1 MNKVIVFLLFFLVCN
16 NVFSQD
22 TIVNHLTKQVKIT
35 DVKRKVETIYDF
47 KKSIENIHGNY
58 QVISLS
64 SKNNKF
70 EINCQYKNGKKNGMY
85 KLFLNDTIVEL
96 FTFKKGKLNGRTKQF
111 VNGFI
116 SIKGMYNKNEKK
128 GIWRYYFEDGKT
140 IKAKGK
146 YSGKYIVFTEE
157 DNSIKLTFANGDEK
171 KILYNDTSSIGILSN
186 EYMINI
192 ILKKNFLR
200 TGVWKYY
207 SKSKIIQKIK
217 YYKSGK
223 MKYNKVFEQ
232 NDYRYNITW

>member
-1 MNKVIVFLLFFLVCN
+1 MNNVIVFLLFFLVGN

-35 DVKRKVETIYDF
+35 DAKRKVEIIYDF

-64 SKNNKF
+64 SKIKF
-70 EINCQYKNGKKNGMY
+70 EINCQYKNGKKNGIY
-85 KLFLNDTIVEL
+85 KLFLNDTIAEL

-111 VNGFI
+111 ANGFI
-116 SIKGMYNKNEKK
+116 SLKGKYKKNKKK

-146 YSGKYIVFTEE
+146 YSGKYIVFVEE
-157 DNSIKLTFANGDEK
+157 DNSIKLTFPDGVEK
-171 KILYNDTSSIGILSN
+171 KILYSDTSSIGTLSN

-192 ILKKNFLR
+192 ILKENFLR
-200 TGVWKYY
+200 IGEWKYY

-217 YYKSGK
+217 YYNSGK
-223 MKYNKVFEQ
+223 MKYNKVFDQ
-232 NDYRYNITW
+232 NDYRYSITW